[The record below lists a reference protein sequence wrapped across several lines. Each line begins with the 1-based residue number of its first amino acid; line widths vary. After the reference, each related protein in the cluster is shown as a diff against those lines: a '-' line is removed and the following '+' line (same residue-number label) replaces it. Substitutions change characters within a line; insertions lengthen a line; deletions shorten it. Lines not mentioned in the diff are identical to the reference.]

1 MNDDLIQ
8 EIGLLLTQLR
18 YARRSLEDIER
29 STARYASFAFASALA
44 AGPRFGEPPMFGGAL
59 KVYVVNINDLAPG
72 GGVAGLLEGLLGGL
86 GRLFGGFFGGIL
98 GGTIGGVALP
108 YMIAQVEK
116 IAATFERIGKQ
127 LGVPKEPVPGSEK
140 AAQPSGGGSF
150 FDKLDELKA
159 VVDAFTALFQAAGGD
174 TKKAVETSNPMTPE
188 ATRWLAIVQTADSL
202 VRGIALVI
210 KGLTLL
216 IPEVIG
222 TLAML
227 ITRLDSIKLAVVE
240 LLQFILR
247 QALLLRGVAL
257 TVLFDTLAAAAKLA
271 SSILAILGITI
282 QDFIS
287 SIFKIFNV
295 VLDAALAAI
304 EFLSKGLAK
313 TIDAL
318 LKWLV
323 ETVTTALSVIG
334 DTRIFRV
341 AVYAL
346 QTLPYILPPLVML
359 IRDTDISPADRKSL
373 DDAKKFSVSGPS
385 FTGPA
390 AATLPPFPKISD
402 SLLDPTAVKSLH
414 DTIGKSEGSVTKLMG
429 DLFGDTSKGLLK
441 LGSKLDEAASD
452 RVFNEA
458 LDKHIGSLRERSK
471 TLADSLD
478 LAQKATKAAVDHP
491 PATGL
496 EVIAKAYE
504 DWLGSPEGLQKLLG
518 NITKFISETPTS
530 GPEGEKSLAAKAIG
544 PTTIDRPRATVEIDD
559 LVIELVPPPD
569 GKLPGGVPGVMK
581 ALSDHSPEEF
591 LEAIVE
597 LMHEMDE
604 RGMRFGPGSILMQA

>member
-1 MNDDLIQ
+1 VDDDLVH

-44 AGPRFGEPPMFGGAL
+44 GGPRFGEPPMLGGAL
-59 KVYVVNINDLAPG
+59 MVHVVNINDLAPG
-72 GGVAGLLEGLLGGL
+72 GGVAGLLEGLLGGI
-86 GRLFGGFFGGIL
+86 GRLFGGFFGGL
-98 GGTIGGVALP
+98 AGGTIAGVALP

-116 IAATFERIGKQ
+116 IAAAVERIVKQ
-127 LGVPKEPVPGSEK
+127 LGVPKEPVPGGEK
-140 AAQPSGGGSF
+140 AAQSGGATI
-150 FDKLDELKA
+150 FDKLDEIKG

-174 TKKAVETSNPMTPE
+174 AKKAAETSNPMTPE

-222 TLAML
+222 ALAML
-227 ITRLDSIKLAVVE
+227 IGRLDSIKLAVVE

-247 QALLLRGVAL
+247 QALLLRGLAL
-257 TVLFDTLAAAAKLA
+257 TVLFDTISAAAKLA
-271 SSILAILGITI
+271 SSILAILGTTMESII
-282 QDFIS
+282 GD
-287 SIFKIFNV
+287 IFKVFNV

-346 QTLPYILPPLVML
+346 QTLPYILPPLVLL
-359 IRDTDISPADRKSL
+359 IRDKDVSAADRTAL
-373 DDAKKFSVSGPS
+373 NQAKTFSVSGPA
-385 FTGPA
+385 FTGPSA
-390 AATLPPFPKISD
+390 ASLPPFPKIQD
-402 SLLDPTAVKSLH
+402 TLLDPTAVKSLH
-414 DTIGKSEGSVTKLMG
+414 DTIGKSETSLTTLMG
-429 DLFGDTSKGLLK
+429 DLFGDTSKGLLRI
-441 LGSKLDEAASD
+441 GSKLDEAASD
-452 RVFNEA
+452 KVFNEA
-458 LDKHIGSLRERSK
+458 LDKHIGSLRDRSK

-478 LAQKATKAAVDHP
+478 LAQKATQSAADH

-518 NITKFISETPTS
+518 NITKFISEGPTT
-530 GPEGEKSLAAKAIG
+530 GPDAEKSLAGKLIG
-544 PTTIDRPRATVEIDD
+544 PTTLDRPRATVEIDD
-559 LVIELVPPPD
+559 LVIELVPPPE

-581 ALSDHSPEEF
+581 ALGDHSPEEF

-604 RGMRFGPGSILMQA
+604 RGVKFGPGSILMQA